1 MCCDPNLHYCF
12 SKESTCNEV
21 VSVIL
26 KKYRLVMFKNYSVN
40 PFNSRESKDCGKY
53 CLYEEVLQKKY
64 SRKLEG
70 EEMLV
75 RKMEK
80 WQKIMPDKYLSI
92 RLKINPNY
100 QG

>member
-1 MCCDPNLHYCF
+1 MRCDPNLHYCF

-26 KKYRLVMFKNYSVN
+26 KKYRLVMFKNHSVN
-40 PFNSRESKDCGKY
+40 PFNLRESKDCGKY